1 MKRILL
7 IIALVASVCTVKAQ
21 DITPLFTAMPDSFMP
36 QLETAWRKDLVDLFK
51 SGKPAKLENSM
62 SGHSTLK
69 ALTGDYVQL
78 QVTAASEV
86 QLKLLPLV
94 NNTYIICMINTVS
107 GPVKDSRISF
117 YTTEWKPLD
126 SKSLFTP
133 PTLEQFIAKGV
144 DQTAEISQAALAP
157 IDLLLLEYRLNAS
170 NLQLEAVLT
179 TPQYVSK
186 EQREALK
193 KVIDE
198 APVVYKWGNSHF
210 ELL

>member
-7 IIALVASVCTVKAQ
+7 IIALVASVLTAKAQ

-51 SGKPAKLENSM
+51 SGKSAKLENMM
-62 SGHSTLK
+62 SGHSELK
-69 ALTGDYVQL
+69 ALTADYVHL
-78 QVTAASEV
+78 QVTAVSEV

-94 NNTYIICMINTVS
+94 NDTYIICMINTLA

-126 SKSLFTP
+126 SKSLITP
-133 PTLEQFIAKGV
+133 PSLEQFIAKGV
-144 DQTAEISQAALAP
+144 NQTDETTQAALAA
-157 IDLLLLEYRLNAS
+157 IDMLLLEYRLNAT
-170 NLQLEAVLT
+170 NLHLEVVLT

-193 KVIDE
+193 KVINE
-198 APVVYKWGNSHF
+198 APVSYKWENSHF
-210 ELL
+210 KLL

>member
-1 MKRILL
+1 MKHILL
-7 IIALVASVCTVKAQ
+7 IIALVASVLTVKAQ
-21 DITPLFTAMPDSFMP
+21 DIAPLLTAMPDSFMP

-51 SGKPAKLENSM
+51 AGKSAKLENTMNGYSE
-62 SGHSTLK
+62 LK
-69 ALTGDYVQL
+69 ALTADYVHL

-107 GPVKDSRISF
+107 GPVKDSRTSF

-144 DQTAEISQAALAP
+144 NQTDEASQAALATV
-157 IDLLLLEYRLNAS
+157 DMLLLEYCLNAS
-170 NLQLEAVLT
+170 NFQLEATLT

-193 KVIDE
+193 KVINE
-198 APVVYKWGNSHF
+198 APIVYKWNNSRF